1 MIDISNDRGQ
11 DIVRLGAG
19 TNGDGRITTRRSD
32 GKQLVLLGSDPESG
46 GGAIGVFD
54 PSDRMTPDQV
64 VPMTR

>member
-54 PSDRMTPDQV
+54 PRDRMTPDQV